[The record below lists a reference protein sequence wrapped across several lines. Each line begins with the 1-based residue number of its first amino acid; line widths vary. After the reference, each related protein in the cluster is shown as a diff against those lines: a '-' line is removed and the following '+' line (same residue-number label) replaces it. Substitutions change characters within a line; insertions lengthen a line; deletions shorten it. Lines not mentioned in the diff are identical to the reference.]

1 MPLPLLVNVVDG
13 VAGCPA
19 RSVAPKNKKARTG
32 RASFAYGMKLQ
43 LRAGPPMVG
52 VIIRAII
59 IATDQHTRTRQSGG
73 VDEKTGGLKMHAGQ

>member
-1 MPLPLLVNVVDG
+1 MPLPLLVNVIDG

-19 RSVAPKNKKARTG
+19 RFCRARKQKG
-32 RASFAYGMKLQ
+32 PHWAGLLAYGMKLQ

>member
-1 MPLPLLVNVVDG
+1 LPGKILSRPKTKK
-13 VAGCPA
+13 PA
-19 RSVAPKNKKARTG
+19 LR
-32 RASFAYGMKLQ
+32 RAFFAYGMKLQ

-59 IATDQHTRTRQSGG
+59 VATCQHTRTRQSGG